1 MMELAIE
8 VGKTVII
15 EQIDQFINMN
25 LQSIMKK

>member
-1 MMELAIE
+1 MELAIE

-15 EQIDQFINMN
+15 EQIDQCINMN

>member
-1 MMELAIE
+1 MELAIE